1 MTFVIW
7 FIGKS
12 SAGKTAIG
20 KCLYQKLKEKFP
32 LAYLDG
38 DELRDAISWDLSHSL
53 EHREISEKR
62 RSGLSKLLYSQ
73 NISVI
78 CSGISNSSE
87 IREWN
92 KKNIDNYFEI
102 YIKVKQEVL
111 YARDAKGIYKKFNN
125 NEISDVVGEDIP
137 FVEPSQSWLT
147 VDNNGDKSIDTI
159 VKYIIKELES
169 QKII

>member
-62 RSGLSKLLYSQ
+62 NPTSEVCSKLTLRRQ
-73 NISVI
+73 
-78 CSGISNSSE
+78 
-87 IREWN
+87 N
-92 KKNIDNYFEI
+92 KK
-102 YIKVKQEVL
+102 K
-111 YARDAKGIYKKFNN
+111 
-125 NEISDVVGEDIP
+125 
-137 FVEPSQSWLT
+137 
-147 VDNNGDKSIDTI
+147 
-159 VKYIIKELES
+159 
-169 QKII
+169 